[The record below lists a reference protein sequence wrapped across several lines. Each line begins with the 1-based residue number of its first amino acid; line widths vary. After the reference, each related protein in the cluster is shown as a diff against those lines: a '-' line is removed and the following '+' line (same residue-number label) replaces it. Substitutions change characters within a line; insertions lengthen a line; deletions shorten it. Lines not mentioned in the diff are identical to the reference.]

1 MAKVTLK
8 IPPFFA
14 YVMNPKAADW
24 FVLDKQIGEKTTVCD
39 LLTELA
45 LGNPDFRQAV
55 FNPDEGTVYDGINI
69 VLNQKLLISP
79 LDMHKKLNDGDL
91 IVILPSLAGG

>member
-45 LGNPDFRQAV
+45 LGNPTFAKPFLIRMR
-55 FNPDEGTVYDGINI
+55 GR
-69 VLNQKLLISP
+69 VL
-79 LDMHKKLNDGDL
+79 
-91 IVILPSLAGG
+91 